1 MEQKELEYYLSQVRR
16 IAEHREKGAL
26 LKIRKTFKALL
37 RDLKHFVADEY
48 ADLAENDEL
57 TFEILNRKRQ
67 YARFIEETV
76 KIIDSYYP
84 DALKQTTDVVEQTY
98 QLVYDGMIDSV
109 EKCSTTAELD
119 EAFKGVKAATPQQI
133 RAAVMNPIT
142 KITVPDTYAKDRANY
157 IYDLKRE
164 LNTGLLNG
172 DRYSTMAKR
181 IVDRTKIAYRRAECV
196 VRTETHRVREQGF
209 CDSAVEINQTLEQG
223 ETSMRMVKTWCTM
236 EDERVR
242 GGKKGQKA
250 NHRKMNGVSVPIDEK
265 FDLGRGIKTMC
276 PGSSGD
282 AANDINCRCFLVHEL
297 KDMTGKESKK
307 PVEEKSQLRKDIFS
321 EETTANIQGELDKM
335 DTDIAIKY
343 KQTIEEAPKEYTTEG
358 TAYNKNRNIINYNKD
373 EVENMEGWVA
383 VHETTHYKDFNTPMK
398 YNVEYN
404 IKERYLDDNG
414 EIKIRNVKGVDTYD
428 TRSASGY
435 ISYAYDSEQYS
446 SDYKIL
452 KEKIGLTSDDF
463 ETNASNFRE
472 WRKEQRTKYNT
483 NDMNNV
489 YDVISSYVE
498 WEMPVS
504 LLEAGHDKSYWEET
518 SEHQYSECIAAYSI
532 LNATK
537 SDALS
542 LMKELVPNIC
552 KHLEV
557 VFKEMWK

>member
-16 IAEHREKGAL
+16 IAEHREKGAM

-67 YARFIEETV
+67 YARFIEEAV
-76 KIIDSYYP
+76 AVVDKYYP

-109 EKCSTTAELD
+109 EKCSTSAELD

-297 KDMTGKESKK
+297 KDMTGKLKAKPDSEKVKTSKNVGNQLPNEEESSIIKTRQLAQEK
-307 PVEEKSQLRKDIFS
+307 PFNYNDYEEL
-321 EETTANIQGELDKM
+321 NDKESV
-335 DTDIAIKY
+335 DSFIKY
-343 KQTIEEAPKEYTTEG
+343 VSEVMKIEHINGIEKLKNGIDSSKIVKTVYELSNKYGAKFTRLTLADFGSERTAAETHGKELRL
-358 TAYNKNRNIINYNKD
+358 NINYLNRPEAFKALLNLWLKD
-373 EVENMEGWVA
+373 N
-383 VHETTHYKDFNTPMK
+383 YIPKSCN
-398 YNVEYN
+398 NVEYVARHEYFHLLTQDKIDEPKSK
-404 IKERYLDDNG
+404 IKVLVNRYFNEGGESISKNG
-414 EIKIRNVKGVDTYD
+414 EKNYHEFVSDLL
-428 TRSASGY
+428 
-435 ISYAYDSEQYS
+435 S
-446 SDYKIL
+446 SKSLNKLQVTLKNNIL
-452 KEKIGLTSDDF
+452 KLYK
-463 ETNASNFRE
+463 
-472 WRKEQRTKYNT
+472 
-483 NDMNNV
+483 
-489 YDVISSYVE
+489 
-498 WEMPVS
+498 
-504 LLEAGHDKSYWEET
+504 
-518 SEHQYSECIAAYSI
+518 
-532 LNATK
+532 
-537 SDALS
+537 
-542 LMKELVPNIC
+542 
-552 KHLEV
+552 
-557 VFKEMWK
+557 